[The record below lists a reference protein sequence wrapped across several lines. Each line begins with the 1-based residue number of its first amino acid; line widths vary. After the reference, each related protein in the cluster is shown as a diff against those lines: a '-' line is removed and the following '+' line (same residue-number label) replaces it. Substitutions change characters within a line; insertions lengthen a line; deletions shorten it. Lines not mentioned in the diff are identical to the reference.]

1 MFRFTRQIINKR
13 NIEVF
18 TKRYKTQKT
27 YLPNNEWLLEN
38 NNIYKIGID
47 KYASEQL
54 GELVYIDFNINQ
66 GDQVNEEDD
75 LVYLES
81 VKAVGT
87 VKAPFNCIIEEI
99 NEELETNLENINTN
113 SECEDF
119 SWLLKLKNLN

>member
-1 MFRFTRQIINKR
+1 MFRLSRQIINKK
-13 NIEVF
+13 NIDF
-18 TKRYKTQKT
+18 LTKRYKTQKS

-54 GELVYIDFNINQ
+54 GELVYIDFNISQ
-66 GDQVNEEDD
+66 GEQVNEDDD

-87 VKAPFNCIIEEI
+87 VKAPFDCTIEEI
-99 NEELETNLENINTN
+99 NDELETNLENINEN
-113 SECEDF
+113 SECEDD
-119 SWLLKLKNLN
+119 SWLLKLKK